1 MDMKNCEDIYFKT
14 STLLTWMQYDIL
26 QLPAPNQSIRSELFD
41 LPLLFGTLT
50 MSEKG
55 EENELQKI
63 SCRVYG

>member
-1 MDMKNCEDIYFKT
+1 VKVKRFKRK
-14 STLLTWMQYDIL
+14 LKRKKIL
-26 QLPAPNQSIRSELFD
+26 D